1 MKIIDIDPECSLFTQ
16 LEQAGDGPVTVIN
29 VGVSP
34 EGGQEA
40 CIEAWQKEAA
50 LMRDQPGF
58 ISTQLYTGVGASRV
72 MTNIA
77 VWESAEALKNAL
89 SQDEWRQGLEMPPE
103 GTVAYPV
110 LVRKAAVPGI
120 CVA

>member
-1 MKIIDIDPECSLFTQ
+1 MHRGL
-16 LEQAGDGPVTVIN
+16 A
-29 VGVSP
+29 
-34 EGGQEA
+34 EGGRA
-40 CIEAWQKEAA
+40 DARSAG
-50 LMRDQPGF
+50 LHLD
-58 ISTQLYTGVGASRV
+58 QLYAGVGASRV